1 QTAPDR
7 LLDWL
12 KPVLTITLLTRAG
25 LPGFEWLKPDSNRT
39 RPPKTCLNRLK
50 PDQTGL
56 NGIKSDQK
64 CSNQL

>member
-1 QTAPDR
+1 S
-7 LLDWL
+7 L
-12 KPVLTITLLTRAG
+12 VTRAG